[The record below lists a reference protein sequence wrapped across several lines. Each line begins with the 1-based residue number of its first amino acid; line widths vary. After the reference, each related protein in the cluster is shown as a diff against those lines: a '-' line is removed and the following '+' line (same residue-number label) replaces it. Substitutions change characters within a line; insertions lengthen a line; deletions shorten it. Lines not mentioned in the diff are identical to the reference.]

1 MKPIQFL
8 GTSLLILTGISLTWV
23 PQFSAIATLTPVN
36 PTSETGLNPI
46 HLPEAEYQLANIRT
60 CSVADPTNTPLN
72 VRSTPNGKIIG
83 SLPDGVKVEWLKT
96 SDNNKWAF
104 VRTSI
109 MEGYVWAAYL
119 KC

>member
-1 MKPIQFL
+1 MKAIKCL
-8 GTSLLILTGISLTWV
+8 GKSLLIVTGISLAWV
-23 PQFSAIATLTPVN
+23 PQFSAIAQTPLN
-36 PTSETGLNPI
+36 RTFETQLNPI
-46 HLPEAEYQLANIRT
+46 HLSQAEYQLANIRT
-60 CSVADPTNTPLN
+60 CSVADPTDTPLN

-96 SDNNKWAF
+96 SDNNKWAYI
-104 VRTSI
+104 RTSV